1 MDDVRIRKILEN
13 RAFQTLIAKRRRLS
27 RWLVGLLLVFYFGF
41 VFAMAFAPRLLAS
54 SFLIPIGLL
63 LGTVA
68 LTGIYVWRANGEFDG
83 MTAKVRDEVS

>member
-1 MDDVRIRKILEN
+1 MDEVEIRKILDN

-41 VFAMAFAPRLLAS
+41 VFAMAFAPQLLAS

-83 MTAKVRDEVS
+83 LTAKVLDDVS